1 MRLFHGSRFRM
12 GTFNRQNNPQREL
25 QQTCGSLLIELR
37 AIEIMTHRH
46 QWRSR
51 NEGESARFE
60 TTFKLISLSP
70 LLDRWHKAADA
81 PTQMPD
87 AAEGGLTVAQY

>member
-1 MRLFHGSRFRM
+1 
-12 GTFNRQNNPQREL
+12 
-25 QQTCGSLLIELR
+25 
-37 AIEIMTHRH
+37 MTHRH

-81 PTQMPD
+81 PSQITQMPG
-87 AAEGGLTVAQY
+87 AAGGGLTVAQYYTHYSLT